1 VPDKQIPYTFVY
13 FIKGPDGNIK
23 IGRTTNLRPRING
36 LAGKAELKDI
46 LLACIASID
55 YRLENDLHQ
64 RFKNLCVGYEW
75 FKPGQELMDY
85 IESIKG
91 KADYHNLVYIDR
103 THLDF
108 DLIEEDRAFLDE
120 MINRDNTIIKR
131 HPSTIVKCPHC
142 GGDVKIP
149 AEIDDAA
156 RKWMD
161 RGKSQCQLMR
171 EKRTQNPQYGQ
182 KKRI

>member
-23 IGRTTNLRPRING
+23 IGRTTNLRLRING
-36 LAGKAELKDI
+36 LAGRAELKDV

-75 FKPGQELMDY
+75 FKPGRELMEY
-85 IESIKG
+85 IESIKA

-120 MINRDNTIIKR
+120 MIHREVVKRGSRTII
-131 HPSTIVKCPHC
+131 KCPHC
-142 GGDVKIP
+142 DGDVKIP
-149 AEIDDAA
+149 EEIDDAA
-156 RKWMD
+156 RLWLA
-161 RGKSQCQLMR
+161 RCER
-171 EKRTQNPQYGQ
+171 EKLALRERRANA
-182 KKRI
+182 KKKS